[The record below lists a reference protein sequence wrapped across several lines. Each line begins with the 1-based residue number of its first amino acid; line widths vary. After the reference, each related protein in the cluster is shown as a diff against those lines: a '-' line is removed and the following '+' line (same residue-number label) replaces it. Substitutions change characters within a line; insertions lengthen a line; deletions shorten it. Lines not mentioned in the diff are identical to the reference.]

1 MWAKVTLPPANGVSQ
16 LSHHAVDHAL
26 PQTPPLLQVPYGAT
40 GAGLRPADSVSTEG
54 RRLAEEAWY
63 LQRKDQGRPIP
74 LARRLF
80 SVDNLSWSLC
90 SRELCSRAL
99 GQDPSSLPP
108 LGHVG
113 GAGAGCGPG
122 ALSHS
127 RGFLAAL
134 QFPTDP
140 WFGATRLPQSR
151 GKADCSTP
159 CWLWAGPA
167 HPLPANLDIA
177 F

>member
-16 LSHHAVDHAL
+16 LRHHAVDHAL

-40 GAGLRPADSVSTEG
+40 GAGLWPADSVSTKG

-122 ALSHS
+122 SLSHS

-134 QFPTDP
+134 QFFTDP

-151 GKADCSTP
+151 RRRTAAP
-159 CWLWAGPA
+159 PAGSGRVPRTLF
-167 HPLPANLDIA
+167 PLTLT
-177 F
+177 